1 MRSIWAGAISFG
13 MVVIPVKLYAA
24 TEQRDVAFRQV
35 HREDGGRVQFRRF
48 CSVDGQEVAV
58 LRRGQGL
65 RAATGDVVVL
75 TDDDLKDLPLATA
88 HRIDVLH
95 FSPAGQLDP
104 ILANKAYYLEPEPA
118 GVRAY
123 ALFRDALERSGRVAV
138 AKVAIRQR
146 EALAALRVRDGVLV
160 LETLLWPD
168 EVRAPDFKFLDEDVD
183 VRSQELKMAASLIDT
198 MTEDFDPSLYKDAY
212 REALEALVQAK
223 IEGNEVV
230 RPAGPAAHGGQ
241 GGRPGRPRRDA
252 ARQRRGGQGKPRQ
265 GGGQGH
271 RTRPDKA
278 ADEPRRPSRAGP
290 PPRAGR
296 RRRDRRPARPALAR
310 ADGRSRRRRAG
321 LRRPAALVRSDGE
334 RELVLCVHGMSGRGD
349 QLDRPDGRA
358 RPRLR
363 LRGG

>member
-35 HREDGGRVQFRRF
+35 HREDGGRIQYRRI
-48 CSVDGQEVAV
+48 CTIDGEEVPYSDIGKGYE
-58 LRRGQGL
+58 LP
-65 RAATGDVVVL
+65 TGDVVVL

-95 FSPAGQLDP
+95 FAPSGQLDP

-123 ALFRDALERSGRVAV
+123 VLFRDALERSGRVAV

-146 EALAALRVRDGVLV
+146 EALAALRVRDNVLV

-168 EVRAPDFKFLDEDVD
+168 EIRAPDFNFLEEDVD

-198 MTEDFDPSLYKDAY
+198 MTEDFDASAYRDAY

-223 IEGNEVV
+223 IEGNDVV
-230 RPAGPAAHGGQ
+230 RPAGVGIAAERPSGAADLTETLRASVEAAKASRAKEPA
-241 GGRPGRPRRDA
+241 P
-252 ARQRRGGQGKPRQ
+252 K
-265 GGGQGH
+265 
-271 RTRPDKA
+271 TKA
-278 ADEPRRPSRAGP
+278 ASAKAAG
-290 PPRAGR
+290 AKTAESKA
-296 RRRDRRPARPALAR
+296 PARAKPGSGAKTKTPGKSTTA
-310 ADGRSRRRRAG
+310 SRRKAS
-321 LRRPAALVRSDGE
+321 A
-334 RELVLCVHGMSGRGD
+334 
-349 QLDRPDGRA
+349 
-358 RPRLR
+358 
-363 LRGG
+363 